1 MESKQENF
9 SGFKV
14 PELKALIKAR
24 KLGAISGKTKAQLLE
39 MLQPKQ
45 SKQSKKSGRGE
56 QRNKTVVNVYVS
68 GQQQSG
74 QIPLVTQ
81 TQQGGTP
88 QVIKPNFKI
97 SKEPAKKFNT
107 VKIPGTDPTKPIAAS
122 FSKASKPSSSS
133 VGKLNIN
140 QDFVNKLA
148 GLFA

>member
-68 GQQQSG
+68 GQQSG

-88 QVIKPNFKI
+88 QIIKPNFKI

-122 FSKASKPSSSS
+122 FSKASKPSSS

>member
-1 MESKQENF
+1 MEDLSKM
-9 SGFKV
+9 KV
-14 PELKALIKAR
+14 VQLKALIKER

-39 MLQPKQ
+39 MLQP
-45 SKQSKKSGRGE
+45 KQSKKSGRGE

-68 GQQQSG
+68 GQQSG

-81 TQQGGTP
+81 TQQGTP
-88 QVIKPNFKI
+88 QIIKTNFKI

-107 VKIPGTDPTKPIAAS
+107 VKIHGTDPTKPISAS

-140 QDFVNKLA
+140 KDFANKLA

>member
-1 MESKQENF
+1 MESKEEDF
-9 SGFKV
+9 SKFKV
-14 PELKALIKAR
+14 ADLKALIKQR
-24 KLGAISGKTKAQLLE
+24 KLGAISGKTKAQLLA
-39 MLQPKQ
+39 MLQPPRKIKQSRQ
-45 SKQSKKSGRGE
+45 SKQS
-56 QRNKTVVNVYVS
+56 NKTVVNVYVS

-88 QVIKPNFKI
+88 QIIKPNFKM

-133 VGKLNIN
+133 VGKLNLN
-140 QDFVNKLA
+140 TDFAEKLA

>member
-45 SKQSKKSGRGE
+45 IKQSKKSGRGE

-68 GQQQSG
+68 GQQSG

>member
-68 GQQQSG
+68 GQQSG

-88 QVIKPNFKI
+88 QIIKPNFKI
-97 SKEPAKKFNT
+97 SSKEPAKKFNT
-107 VKIPGTDPTKPIAAS
+107 VRLPTTDPTKPISAS

-133 VGKLNIN
+133 VGKLNLN
-140 QDFVNKLA
+140 TDFANKLA

>member
-1 MESKQENF
+1 MESKEEDF
-9 SGFKV
+9 TKLKV
-14 PELKALIKAR
+14 ADLKALIKER
-24 KLGAISGKTKAQLLE
+24 KLGSVSGKTKAQLLE
-39 MLQPKQ
+39 ILQPPKQ
-45 SKQSKKSGRGE
+45 SKQKQSKQPKQS
-56 QRNKTVVNVYVS
+56 NKTVVNVYVS
-68 GQQQSG
+68 GQQSG

-107 VKIPGTDPTKPIAAS
+107 VKIPGTDPTKPVSAS

-140 QDFVNKLA
+140 KDFANKLA
-148 GLFA
+148 GLFS